1 MRNVRIHVETP
12 LTAGAGVVLAA
23 DAARHVAVVLRLRAG
38 AMLELFDGSGG
49 SHRGRILA
57 ADKRSVTIQLE
68 SFDRQERESPLQ
80 TTLVQG
86 ISRGQHMD
94 YTLQKAVE
102 LGVAR
107 IVPVLTEHSNVRLD
121 EARAERRV
129 EHWRRVVI
137 GACEQCGRNRV
148 PEVCPPQPLAAW
160 LERDRS
166 DSRLVLDPEA
176 DRGLNTFPPPVTGMS
191 LLSGPEGGL
200 SQMEIRA
207 SLAAGWQAV
216 RLGPRILRTETA
228 AVAALAASQVLWGD
242 LK

>member
-1 MRNVRIHVETP
+1 MRNVRIHVENP
-12 LTAGAGVVLAA
+12 LSSGAEVMLSA
-23 DAARHVAVVLRLRAG
+23 DAARHVAAVLRLRAG

-49 SHRGRILA
+49 SHRGRIVA
-57 ADKRSVTIQLE
+57 VEKRSVKVLLE
-68 SFDRQERESPLQ
+68 SFHPQERESLLQ
-80 TTLVQG
+80 ATLVQG

-102 LGVAR
+102 LGVVR

-121 EARAERRV
+121 EARAGRRV
-129 EHWRRVVI
+129 DHWRRVVI

-148 PEVCPPQPLAAW
+148 PEVCPPQSLAAW
-160 LERDRS
+160 LETD
-166 DSRLVLDPEA
+166 DTACRLVLDPEA
-176 DRGLNTFPPPVTGMS
+176 ELGLSVIPPPVHGIS

-200 SQMEIRA
+200 SAGEIRA
-207 SLAAGWQAV
+207 ALAAGWQAV

-228 AVAALAASQVLWGD
+228 AVAALAACQALWGD

>member
-12 LTAGAGVVLAA
+12 LITGADVVLPE
-23 DAARHVAVVLRLRAG
+23 DAARHVVTVLRMRAG

-49 SHRGRILA
+49 SHRGRILSVG
-57 ADKRSVTIQLE
+57 KRSVTIHLE
-68 SFDRQERESPLQ
+68 AFDPQERESPLQ
-80 TTLVQG
+80 ATLVQG

-107 IVPVLTEHSNVRLD
+107 IVPVLTGHSNVRLD
-121 EARAERRV
+121 ETRAGRRI

-137 GACEQCGRNRV
+137 GACEQCGRNRM
-148 PEVCPPQPLAAW
+148 PEICPPQPLAAW
-160 LERDRS
+160 LES
-166 DSRLVLDPEA
+166 DKSECRLVLDPDAEK
-176 DRGLNTFPPPVTGMS
+176 GLPALPRPVSGIS

-200 SQMEIRA
+200 SPEEIRA
-207 SLAAGWQAV
+207 ALALGWQAV

-228 AVAALAASQVLWGD
+228 AVAALAACQALWGD
-242 LK
+242 LN

>member
-12 LTAGAGVVLAA
+12 LNTGAEVVLPAETA
-23 DAARHVAVVLRLRAG
+23 HHVAVVLRLRVG
-38 AMLELFDGSGG
+38 AMLELFDGTGG
-49 SHRGRILA
+49 SHRGRVLA
-57 ADKRSVTIQLE
+57 AGRRSVTIQLE
-68 SFDRQERESPLQ
+68 TFDPQERESALPA
-80 TTLVQG
+80 TLVQG
-86 ISRGQHMD
+86 VSRGQHMD

-121 EARAERRV
+121 EARAGRRI
-129 EHWRRVVI
+129 EHWRRVII

-148 PEVCPPQPLAAW
+148 PEVCPLQPLAAW
-160 LERDRS
+160 LEADRS
-166 DSRLVLDPEA
+166 GCRLILDPEA
-176 DRGLNTFPPPVTGMS
+176 DRGLDAFPPPVNGLS

-200 SQMEIRA
+200 SQMEVRA
-207 SLAAGWQAV
+207 AVAMGWQPV

-228 AVAALAASQVLWGD
+228 AVAALAACQALWGD

>member
-1 MRNVRIHVETP
+1 MRNVRIHVEIP
-12 LTAGAGVVLAA
+12 LSSGAVVVLPMGAA
-23 DAARHVAVVLRLRAG
+23 HHIAVVLRLRAG

-68 SFDRQERESPLQ
+68 SFNSHERESSLQ
-80 TTLVQG
+80 VTLVQG

-107 IVPVLTEHSNVRLD
+107 IVPVLTGHSNVRLD
-121 EARAERRV
+121 ETRAGRRI

-148 PEVCPPQPLAAW
+148 PEVCPPRPLAAW
-160 LERDRS
+160 LETDRS
-166 DSRLVLDPEA
+166 DRRLVLDPEA
-176 DRGLNTFPPPVTGMS
+176 DRGLHAIPPPVIGMS

-200 SQMEIRA
+200 SPVEIRA
-207 SLAAGWQAV
+207 ALALGWQAV

-228 AVAALAASQVLWGD
+228 AVAALAACQALWGD
-242 LK
+242 LN